1 MFQSKTTPDRRSA
14 LRLTVPNG
22 TFNRVI
28 VTLWHSF
35 SASLKTGKVGIHPL
49 FARLPCRFLNCGI
62 VIAWEQGAD
71 NQFLSFYGKS
81 IRH

>member
-1 MFQSKTTPDRRSA
+1 MFSTTPSRRLA

-35 SASLKTGKVGIHPL
+35 SASLKTGKVEIHPL
-49 FARLPCRFLNCGI
+49 FARLPCHFLNCGT
-62 VIAWEQGAD
+62 VIALEQGTD
-71 NQFLSFYGKS
+71 NHFLIFYGKS